1 MTSRASTPAGMPE
14 HEPVFSISVVARL
27 VGVHQQTI
35 RLYERAGLVEPART
49 PGQTRRYSPADVERL
64 RQIVRLVGD
73 LGVNLAGAQ
82 VILRLLEQIEDLRG
96 ELAQVREELEALR
109 MRAHERSTQT

>member
-1 MTSRASTPAGMPE
+1 MTSRVSTSQGMPE

-49 PGQTRRYSPADVERL
+49 AGQTRRFSAADVERL

-82 VILRLLEQIEDLRG
+82 VILRLLEQIEDLR
-96 ELAQVREELEALR
+96 EELEAV
-109 MRAHERSTQT
+109 RAELEAVRERGTET